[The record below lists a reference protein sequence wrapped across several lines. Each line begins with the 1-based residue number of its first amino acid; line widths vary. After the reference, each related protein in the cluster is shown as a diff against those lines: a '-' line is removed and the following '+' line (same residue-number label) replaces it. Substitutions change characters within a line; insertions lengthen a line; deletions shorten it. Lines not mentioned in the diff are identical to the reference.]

1 VTEALQPVS
10 PDLLERSRRLIGL
23 GPRTL
28 GQDLALARS
37 PIWHLVSR
45 TLQPGDLVNPSGP
58 LVHVAGPSLTIGDQR
73 AFAELFTSW
82 ARRGF
87 PADHRVSY
95 TIAELAA
102 ALGLQGRGGQ
112 QYALVRASLRR
123 LTSAVFA
130 DVQADGLYEKE
141 AGAALLADYEARS
154 RPGARCTA
162 RINERT
168 ARTLLRYPM
177 TYLDAPT
184 WDDIMARDLLAAR
197 LWVWLEGERIR
208 DEWRWSL
215 FPDGREP
222 VVMGLQPQG
231 RRTTPIAHLLT
242 IDSWSRRRK
251 IVERVRAA
259 CTVVSAVDHRYD
271 LTVEA
276 AISDRGNYVL
286 HCRRSSTAAAVASD
300 SQIAPEV
307 GAAWHATSP
316 RRRPSAKQLEILRG
330 LVAEWGIT
338 PVVDALSAASGAADP
353 FAELLGR
360 VAVWRERRESA
371 WEASK
376 ADENSTAP
384 DVLQKI
390 REGVARRAAAVS
402 ASPTGEAHGGPAS
415 IGELLGELR

>member
-1 VTEALQPVS
+1 
-10 PDLLERSRRLIGL
+10 
-23 GPRTL
+23 
-28 GQDLALARS
+28 
-37 PIWHLVSR
+37 
-45 TLQPGDLVNPSGP
+45 
-58 LVHVAGPSLTIGDQR
+58 
-73 AFAELFTSW
+73 
-82 ARRGF
+82 
-87 PADHRVSY
+87 
-95 TIAELAA
+95 
-102 ALGLQGRGGQ
+102 
-112 QYALVRASLRR
+112 
-123 LTSAVFA
+123 
-130 DVQADGLYEKE
+130 
-141 AGAALLADYEARS
+141 
-154 RPGARCTA
+154 
-162 RINERT
+162 
-168 ARTLLRYPM
+168 
-177 TYLDAPT
+177 
-184 WDDIMARDLLAAR
+184 
-197 LWVWLEGERIR
+197 
-208 DEWRWSL
+208 
-215 FPDGREP
+215 
-222 VVMGLQPQG
+222 MGLQPQG

-286 HCRRSSTAAAVASD
+286 HCRRSSPAAAAASD

-330 LVAEWGIT
+330 LVAEWGVT
-338 PVVDALSAASGAADP
+338 PVVDALSAASGAGDP

-371 WEASK
+371 WEESK

-390 REGVARRAAAVS
+390 REGVARRAAVS
-402 ASPTGEAHGGPAS
+402 ASPTGEARRGPAS